1 MAIKKRADHDDQDQA
16 GVRTSSKSDGAR
28 ILIDGLWPRGVTKEK
43 AGIAEWMKEVA
54 VSAALRK
61 WFSHDPAKWPEFRK
75 RYLAELAR
83 QPKAVARLREMAR
96 QGTLTIVYGAKDEEH
111 NNAVVLKEFL
121 ETRRGKP

>member
-1 MAIKKRADHDDQDQA
+1 MATRIKRAYEPPA
-16 GVRTSSKSDGAR
+16 KSDGAR

-61 WFSHDPAKWPEFRK
+61 WFSHDPAKWPEFKK
-75 RYLAELAR
+75 RYRAELAR
-83 QPKAVARLREMAR
+83 KPEAVARLRRMAR
-96 QGTLTIVYGAKDEEH
+96 RGTLTIVYGAKDEAH

-121 ETRRGKP
+121 DNRRVKP

>member
-1 MAIKKRADHDDQDQA
+1 MAIKIKRAYEPP
-16 GVRTSSKSDGAR
+16 SKSDGAR

-43 AGIAEWMKEVA
+43 AEIAEWMKEVA

-75 RYLAELAR
+75 RYRAELAR
-83 QPKAVARLREMAR
+83 NPGAMARLREMAR
-96 QGTLTIVYGAKDEEH
+96 KGTLTIVYAAKDEEH

-121 ETRRGKP
+121 ENRSGKP